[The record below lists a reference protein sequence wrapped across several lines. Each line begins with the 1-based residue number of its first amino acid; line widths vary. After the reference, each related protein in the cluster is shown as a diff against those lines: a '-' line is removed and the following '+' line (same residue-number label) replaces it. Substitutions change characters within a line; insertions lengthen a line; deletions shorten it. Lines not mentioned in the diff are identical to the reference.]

1 MSERQNSSANLLHTR
16 SGVSELPP
24 RCQNLIS
31 SLRYGLGQLRP
42 PLTNE
47 LGAIVAL
54 FDSLKHNEAD
64 LITLLEQSFDSSA
77 VAALRSDLIR
87 FLGDFAK
94 ALQSTDN
101 STTLAIDTFQPAD
114 IQSICRGLA
123 VCVPSAAPSLF
134 GVSRQ
139 VSLSAS
145 VQTITHQL
153 LNRALTLGLPDA
165 VSANDELLGILNWV
179 SRGLKAG
186 LLVNSTEITTLFRQ
200 SLVLIADWTSGNQAK
215 SLLSNHNLGRCAV
228 QIATVINYIPLDPQ
242 EKLSDSPTE
251 QETWSDLLQRCV
263 LNLCSPAVLARL
275 TDHSS
280 DTIPLLNICNTVKD
294 ALDRGRLSS
303 TNAGLQQSLTRLVHT
318 ISRLPYANLIGEDG
332 KCRALSNFSN
342 FLRTLCEYRVS
353 NQPLFAQSLPCLTA
367 ACNHLIGCIDDPL
380 FDEATPG
387 SQSLS
392 NLISFV
398 KLCDKRLTETSKAV
412 TTTTTTNTTA
422 TTRTTTTTTTTADR
436 TPKRTAT
443 RAQTASAVGAVQS
456 ELPGTDPS
464 LSRQILVRVAQRLV
478 ATLIGPSISPAHT
491 ASALG
496 GLIAGL
502 AYLWQ
507 RNLVPRTPALQ
518 AYADQLV
525 AQASGLPAQ
534 DWTDRSRRVLLP
546 ALLGMLKSAMTSE
559 HELQPLLNHLVSPQS
574 QGVPLTLLDLQQAM
588 KGLNVVEEVI
598 EPLPPQPI
606 LEVAPR
612 EVLRPGRRELAD
624 KERIIPGLTKPRQEP
639 QAKPFELASLYGRRT
654 ADSPGI
660 PTVSGMPGTPV
671 SHDWQAPRKIA
682 KPVTSDRS
690 EFQAFSIAEPVSE
703 PVVVVRASP
712 GKTNAT
718 TTTVPSAPSAAKVQ
732 PQAAQKKSTAAA
744 SPQPKAAAQKPAA
757 KPVKGKQRAQGAGK
771 SERGQ
776 TSTVPPAL
784 QKIVTALVNGNT
796 RELATQLEERAARK
810 ARDVIECLKAVQHE
824 VVFYEANQTE
834 ALDQFLSSVWASL
847 EGGERKELREY
858 FYFNPPQTHAI
869 ASPLFKLAIC
879 VDLRNVDPDDVK
891 LQTLLFAAEQGL
903 DKVVSDLVNKA
914 SKGSALTA
922 GLRDGENALMIAAK
936 NGHAAVVTALM
947 KDEKTAVAQVSVKNK
962 YEANA
967 LMIAAQM
974 GHVAVVEE
982 LMKHE
987 KTAGEQATAKQKD
1000 GWNALMAAAG
1010 GGHVAVVAALMTHEK
1025 TAVEQATAKNKS
1037 GANALMLAA
1046 DKGHV
1051 EVVTALMSHEKT
1063 AGEQATAKNKDGTNA
1078 LMLAAKNGHAA
1089 VVTALMKDEKTAV
1102 EQANAKNKDGAN
1114 ALMFAAYMG
1123 HVDVVTALMSHEK
1136 TAVEQATAKNKEGT
1150 NALMFAAGEGHV
1162 AVVAE
1167 LMKHEKTAVAQVSV
1181 KNKYEANALML
1192 AADKGHVEV
1201 VKALMSHE
1209 KTAEEQATAKNNY
1222 GWNALMVAAQ
1232 NKHVAVVAALMTHEE
1247 TAEEQATAQNQKGL
1261 NALITAAWQG
1271 HVAVVTELMAHK
1283 KTAVAQATAT
1293 TQRGANALKI
1303 AAENGHLA
1311 VVTELMKHEET
1322 AAAQVTAKNNYGVN
1336 ALMVAAEKGYLPV
1349 VKALLAHKETAQ
1361 VQLTAKDSLGRTA
1374 LALAEESSQTDI
1386 VTLLRHTMTSTADA
1400 TD

>member
-1 MSERQNSSANLLHTR
+1 MSERQNSSANLLPTR
-16 SGVSELPP
+16 SGASELPP

-42 PLTNE
+42 PLANQ
-47 LGAIVAL
+47 LGDIVAL
-54 FDSLKHNEAD
+54 FDSLKHHEAD
-64 LITLLEQSFDSSA
+64 LITLLDQSFDSSA
-77 VAALRSDLIR
+77 VAALRSELIR

-165 VSANDELLGILNWV
+165 VSTNDELLGILNWV

-186 LLVNSTEITTLFRQ
+186 LLVNSAEITTLFRQ
-200 SLVLIADWTSGNQAK
+200 SLVLMADWTSGNQAK

-228 QIATVINYIPLDPQ
+228 QIATLINHIPFDPQ

-263 LNLCSPAVLARL
+263 LNLCSPAVLDRL

-342 FLRTLCEYRVS
+342 FLRTLCEYRVG

-367 ACNHLIGCIDDPL
+367 ACNHLIGCVDDPL

-387 SQSLS
+387 SQQLS

-412 TTTTTTNTTA
+412 TTTTTTTNTTA
-422 TTRTTTTTTTTADR
+422 TTRTTTTTATTTTTTTPTDR
-436 TPKRTAT
+436 TPT
-443 RAQTASAVGAVQS
+443 RASNRTPTASAVGAAQS
-456 ELPGTDPS
+456 ELPGADPS

-478 ATLIGPSISPAHT
+478 ATLMGSSMSPAHT

-518 AYADQLV
+518 DYADQLV

-574 QGVPLTLLDLQQAM
+574 QGAPLTLFDLQQAM

-606 LEVAPR
+606 VEVAPR
-612 EVLRPGRRELAD
+612 EVLRPARRELAD

-639 QAKPFELASLYGRRT
+639 QAKPFELASLYDRS

-660 PTVSGMPGTPV
+660 PRMPV
-671 SHDWQAPRKIA
+671 NDDWQAPRKIA
-682 KPVTSDRS
+682 KPVAFEPA

-712 GKTNAT
+712 GKTNVT
-718 TTTVPSAPSAAKVQ
+718 TTTAPSAPSAAKVQ
-732 PQAAQKKSTAAA
+732 PPAAQKKSTAAA
-744 SPQPKAAAQKPAA
+744 QPKAAAQNPAAQNPAAQKPVAQKPVAQKPVAQKPAAQKPVA

-776 TSTVPPAL
+776 TSTLPPAL
-784 QKIVTALVNGNT
+784 QKIVTAVVDGNA
-796 RELATQLEERAARK
+796 RELATQLNAQTVWK
-810 ARDVIECLKAVQHE
+810 ARDVIECLKAVQQAL
-824 VVFYEANQTE
+824 VFYEANQTE
-834 ALDQFLSSVWASL
+834 ALNTFLSSVWASL

-858 FYFNPPQTHAI
+858 FYFNPPQSNAL
-869 ASPLFKLAIC
+869 ASPLLKLAIC
-879 VDLRNVDPDDVK
+879 VDLRNIDPDDVK

-903 DKVVSDLVNKA
+903 DRVVSDLVNTA
-914 SKGSALTA
+914 SKGPALTT
-922 GLRDGENALMIAAK
+922 GLRDRENALMLAAK
-936 NGHAAVVTALM
+936 NGHTAVVTALM
-947 KDEKTAVAQVSVKNK
+947 KDEKTAAAQVSAKNQ
-962 YEANA
+962 YGANA

-974 GHVAVVEE
+974 GHLAVVKELMTHEKTAGEQATATIPAGWSALMFAADPDGCNALMIAARKGHVSVVTE

-987 KTAGEQATAKQKD
+987 KTAGEQATAKNKE
-1000 GWNALMAAAG
+1000 GCNALMIAAQH
-1010 GGHVAVVAALMTHEK
+1010 GHVAM
-1025 TAVEQATAKNKS
+1025 
-1037 GANALMLAA
+1037 
-1046 DKGHV
+1046 
-1051 EVVTALMSHEKT
+1051 VTALMSHEKT
-1063 AGEQATAKNKDGTNA
+1063 ADKQATAKNQRGVNA
-1078 LMLAAKNGHAA
+1078 LMLASSKGYLE
-1089 VVTALMKDEKTAV
+1089 VVTA
-1102 EQANAKNKDGAN
+1102 
-1114 ALMFAAYMG
+1114 
-1123 HVDVVTALMSHEK
+1123 
-1136 TAVEQATAKNKEGT
+1136 
-1150 NALMFAAGEGHV
+1150 
-1162 AVVAE
+1162 
-1167 LMKHEKTAVAQVSV
+1167 LMKHEKTAGIQAT
-1181 KNKYEANALML
+1181 
-1192 AADKGHVEV
+1192 AADKG
-1201 VKALMSHE
+1201 
-1209 KTAEEQATAKNNY
+1209 
-1222 GWNALMVAAQ
+1222 GWNALMVASSYG
-1232 NKHVAVVAALMTHEE
+1232 HLAVVTALMMHENTAGEQATATTQRGSNALMVAASNRHVEVVTALMKHEE
-1247 TAEEQATAQNQKGL
+1247 TAGEQATAQNKDGW
-1261 NALITAAWQG
+1261 NALMLAARKG
-1271 HVAVVTELMAHK
+1271 HVALVTELMAHK
-1283 KTAVAQATAT
+1283 KTAIAQATAT

-1303 AAENGHLA
+1303 AAENGHLD

-1322 AAAQVTAKNNYGVN
+1322 AEVQVTAQNKEGWS
-1336 ALMVAAEKGYLPV
+1336 ALMVAAQEGYLPV
-1349 VKALLAHKETAQ
+1349 VKALLAHRKTAQ
-1361 VQLTAKDSLGRTA
+1361 VQLTATNNLGQTA
-1374 LALAEESSQTDI
+1374 LALAGAAGHTDI
-1386 VTLLRHTMTSTADA
+1386 VLLLWDTMASTADA
-1400 TD
+1400 SD